1 MHTKAF
7 PYIGILGFFWGT
19 NLVAA
24 RFGVGEFEP
33 FLFIALRLSLAAICF
48 LPFMVTGGR
57 AFPTD
62 WDTWWRSMVS
72 GTLGVAIPMS
82 AFILSLQFMSSGLTS
97 IFVTTA
103 PALIA
108 LAAHFFLP
116 EEKLNGVKW
125 VGVGLALIGSIFL
138 AALGESGLADVGRV
152 NPLGPLMIALGMLSD
167 TANTV
172 FVRLRMRDM
181 DVYHVTGIRLIT
193 GAALVTLVTV
203 LFTTIDFSGITGR
216 GYFSLLYATF
226 IGAVGGQFMAFYI
239 TRRFGA
245 VSFSLVSFVV
255 PVVATFFGVILLG
268 EIVTWGMLVGV
279 GFIAGGL
286 YFINN

>member
-7 PYIGILGFFWGT
+7 PYIGLLGFFWGT

-24 RFGVGEFEP
+24 RFGVGEFQP
-33 FLFIALRLSLAAICF
+33 FMFIALRLSLAAVCF
-48 LPFMVTGGR
+48 APFMVTGGR
-57 AFPTD
+57 TFPTD
-62 WDTWWRSMVS
+62 WGTWGRSIVS
-72 GTLGVAIPMS
+72 GILGVAIPMS
-82 AFILSLQFMSSGLTS
+82 AFILSLQFMSSGLVS
-97 IFVTTA
+97 IFVTAA

-125 VGVGLALIGSIFL
+125 LGVGLALLGSIFL
-138 AALGESGLADVGRV
+138 TLLGESGLADVSRV
-152 NPLGPLMIALGMLSD
+152 NPLGPLMILIGLLSD
-167 TANTV
+167 SANTV
-172 FVRLRMRDM
+172 FVRLRMREM
-181 DVYHVTGIRLIT
+181 DSYHVTGIRLIT
-193 GAALVTLVTV
+193 GAVLVTAAMLI
-203 LFTTIDFSGITGR
+203 FTTPELAGITGK

-255 PVVATFFGVILLG
+255 PIVATFFGVVLLG
-268 EIVTWGMLVGV
+268 EIVTWGMGIGV
-279 GFIAGGL
+279 LFIAGGI
-286 YFINN
+286 YYINR